1 MYSVHV
7 REERGDRELEYK
19 EARQMGDAYAMIKT
33 QINFLTQSHIK
44 ITHNRYKNVIYI
56 CSN

>member
-1 MYSVHV
+1 MCGCVCVCVFWGGLGWLHVYSVHV

-33 QINFLTQSHIK
+33 QIKF
-44 ITHNRYKNVIYI
+44 
-56 CSN
+56 